1 MNHISEKD
9 KKILQYYQTCGIED
23 ITTNNLRSYLKQDK
37 CTRQLSDNI
46 TDKIMTKAKNEV
58 KCEPNPKSST
68 QIAAECSSLDELE
81 AAIKS
86 FKGCALKDTTM
97 TTVFADGARN
107 AKVMLIGE
115 APGAMEEQQGIP
127 FCGESGQ
134 LLDKILAT
142 VGLDRKT
149 NLYITNTVFWRPP
162 GNRKPTQE
170 ELEICLPFVEKHI
183 AILNPKLLI
192 LAGSVALYSLFKI
205 TNPISQCRQK
215 ILMHK
220 NNYLAKEIPT
230 IVIFHPSYLLRQ
242 PAQKKLAWQDMLF
255 IKKFLDGE
263 N

>member
-1 MNHISEKD
+1 MNHISQKD
-9 KKILQYYQTCGIED
+9 KKILQYYQACGVED
-23 ITTNNLRSYLKQDK
+23 ITTNNLRSYLKEDK
-37 CTRQLSDNI
+37 CTRQLSDQAQ
-46 TDKIMTKAKNEV
+46 DQVKLEV
-58 KCEPNPKSST
+58 NSTSSA
-68 QIAAECSSLDELE
+68 QIAANCRSLDELD

-97 TTVFADGARN
+97 TTVFADGNRN

-115 APGAMEEQQGIP
+115 APGATEEQQGIP

-142 VGLDRKT
+142 IGLSREN

-162 GNRKPTQE
+162 GNRKPMQE

-183 AILNPKLLI
+183 ALLNPSLLI

-205 TNPISQCRQK
+205 TSPISQCRQK

-220 NNYLAKEIPT
+220 NSYLAKEIPT

-255 IKKFLDGE
+255 IEKFLGSRTSE
-263 N
+263 YALEI